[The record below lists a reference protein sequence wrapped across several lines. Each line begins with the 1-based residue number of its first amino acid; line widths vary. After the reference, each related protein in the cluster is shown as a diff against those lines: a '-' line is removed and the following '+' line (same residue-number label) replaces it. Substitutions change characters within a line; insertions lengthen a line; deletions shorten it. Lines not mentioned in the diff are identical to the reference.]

1 MPRRRGRR
9 GIVRTAVVVG
19 GVTAVAAGSR
29 NKKKVAA
36 EQQAESDEQMDQMQS
51 DIDQMKTQESDPA
64 PAASSGDMMS
74 ELEQLGELHSSG
86 VLTDDEFTAA
96 KAKILG

>member
-1 MPRRRGRR
+1 MPRRGLRR
-9 GIVRTAVVVG
+9 VARTAVVVG
-19 GVTAVAAGSR
+19 GVTAVAGSR
-29 NKKKVAA
+29 KNKKAAA

-51 DIDQMKTQESDPA
+51 DIDEMKTQESDPA